1 MCSLFFD
8 SSGLLKTSFRRAED
22 PYRDEEAADDI
33 DRMETLS
40 RVDVPVSDDVPDEKT
55 VPEPCELAFDLV
67 ERCDCEPCDG
77 LSYR

>member
-1 MCSLFFD
+1 MCCSFFD
-8 SSGLLKTSFRRAED
+8 SSGLLKTSLRRAED

-40 RVDVPVSDDVPDEKT
+40 RADVPVSEDVPDEKT
-55 VPEPCELAFDLV
+55 VPEPWELAFDLT
-67 ERCDCEPCDG
+67 ERCDCELCDG